1 MKPILFY
8 DDIFLKHDT
17 GHHPENAQRLVSIRN
32 HLKKEG
38 LWENVRTGP
47 RAATEEEIRANHEA
61 RYIAHCRKV
70 AAGGGGMLD
79 PDTVVSTGS
88 YNAAVHAAGAMIEAA
103 DAVMADKAK
112 SAVCLVRPPGHHAL
126 SAQGMGFCLFNNI
139 AIAAHY
145 LRRKR
150 GLDKVAIVDWDV
162 HHGNGTQDSF
172 YRDPSVLFFSI
183 HRYPFYPGTGAATET
198 GEGEGKGAT
207 INKPVPYGIS
217 RAEYISTFEEVLTG
231 PVKNFK
237 PEIILISAGFDAH
250 VNDPIAGL
258 CLEHEDFGA
267 LTKIVK
273 RVAGETCGGK
283 IVATL
288 EGGYD
293 LGDLPKCVAAHIK
306 SLGS

>member
-8 DDIFLKHDT
+8 DDIFLEHDT
-17 GHHPENAQRLVSIRN
+17 GHHPENAERLVSIRE
-32 HLKKEG
+32 HLKKQG

-47 RAATEEEIRANHEA
+47 RAATEQEIGANHEA

-79 PDTVVSTGS
+79 PDTVVSPRS
-88 YNAAVHAAGAMIEAA
+88 YDAAVHAAGALLDAV
-103 DAVMADKAK
+103 DAVMGGKVE

-126 SAQGMGFCLFNNI
+126 PAQGMGFCLFNNV

-145 LRRKR
+145 LKQKYN
-150 GLDKVAIVDWDV
+150 LKKIAIVDWDV
-162 HHGNGTQDSF
+162 HHGNGTQDAF
-172 YRDPSVLFFSI
+172 YRDPAVLFFSI

-217 RAEYISTFEEVLTG
+217 RAEYVSIFEDVLNG
-231 PVKNFK
+231 PVKEFG
-237 PEIILISAGFDAH
+237 PEFVLISAGFDAH

-258 CLEHEDFGA
+258 SLEDEDFGA
-267 LTKIVK
+267 LTRIVK
-273 RVAGETCGGK
+273 QVAEGTCGGK

-288 EGGYD
+288 EGGYG
-293 LGDLPKCVAAHIK
+293 LGDLPKCVAAHIT